1 MVATRSWWTVALGR
15 RLGPWRPMG
24 AARAKL
30 GLPVEPAAVAICVVG
45 QRSGGPLGVER
56 RLGSRRRVDT
66 PRPELG
72 LPLVAGFVP
81 MRLR

>member
-1 MVATRSWWTVALGR
+1 MALGR
-15 RLGPWRPMG
+15 RLGSRRHLG

-30 GLPVEPAAVAICVVG
+30 GLPVEPAAVAIWSVG
-45 QRSGGPLGVER
+45 QRSGRPLGVEW
-56 RLGSRRRVDT
+56 RLGSRRHLGT

-72 LPLVAGFVP
+72 LPLAVAGFVP